1 MKLKLLDNKYNN
13 ITLNNV
19 VRISSDKETLKV
31 TYTDENGFHVSLY
44 YLAEIQFYELN

>member
-31 TYTDENGFHVSLY
+31 TYKDEKGTHVSLY
-44 YLAEIQFYELN
+44 YLDEIQFYELD